1 MIVLINSP
9 RSAGTRRSSPP
20 SPLDAIGDADV
31 VVIQNRGVGTVS
43 DGDNTS
49 LCRFSGLLLGDVE
62 LEIVP
67 LLEQIR
73 NDRLPLHPCGTSVE
87 ITDQY

>member
-1 MIVLINSP
+1 MQYVMQ
-9 RSAGTRRSSPP
+9 SSW
-20 SPLDAIGDADV
+20 L
-31 VVIQNRGVGTVS
+31 IQNRGVVTFS
-43 DGDNTS
+43 DGDNPS

-67 LLEQIR
+67 FLEQIR

-87 ITDQY
+87 ISDQHERFRRP